1 MKGLALFFES
11 ETGQRVKN
19 LIIGVGASVVLMGA
33 LFKLQSWPF
42 ASEMLIAGM
51 SIEAFIF
58 FLQGIL
64 PPHANYY
71 WEKYYPGLDVHP
83 HLDENFVHSH
93 GNDKGG
99 KKSISQQLDTML
111 EGANVETKLIENLGK
126 NLGKLGDNVA
136 KLSEIGDASL
146 ATNEYA
152 AKTKEAIK
160 SLGEMNNA
168 YAHATSSIKA
178 LGDSTVKFQE
188 YQAQITDVSK
198 NLAAINSMYEVEL
211 KETTSSL
218 KNLNKNLA
226 GLNTVYGNMLAAM
239 TMRAPQ

>member
-19 LIIGVGASVVLMGA
+19 VIIGVGAAVVMMGA

-42 ASEMLIAGM
+42 ASEMLIAGL
-51 SIEAFIF
+51 STEAFIF

-71 WEKYYPGLDVHP
+71 WEKFYPGLDVHP
-83 HLDENFVHSH
+83 HLDENSVHANTS
-93 GNDKGG
+93 KAP
-99 KKSISQQLDTML
+99 KKSVSEQLDSML
-111 EGANVETKLIENLGK
+111 EGANVETKLIESLGR

-136 KLSEIGDASL
+136 KISEIGDASIV
-146 ATNEYA
+146 TNEYA
-152 AKTKEAIK
+152 NKTKEAIK

-168 YAHATSSIKA
+168 YSHATSSIKA

-226 GLNTVYGNMLAAM
+226 GLNSVYGNMLAAM

>member
-11 ETGQRVKN
+11 DKGQRVKN

-42 ASEMLIAGM
+42 ASELLIAGM
-51 SIEAFIF
+51 TIEAFIF

-71 WEKYYPGLDVHP
+71 WEKFYPGLDVHP
-83 HLDENFVHSH
+83 HLDENSIHASKSS
-93 GNDKGG
+93 GP
-99 KKSISQQLDTML
+99 KKSVSEQLDTML
-111 EGANVETKLIENLGK
+111 ESGNVDSKLIESLGR

-136 KLSEIGDASL
+136 KISEIGDASI

-152 AKTKEAIK
+152 AKTKEAIGAL
-160 SLGEMNNA
+160 SEMSNA
-168 YAHATSSIKA
+168 YASATSSVRA
-178 LGDSTVKFQE
+178 LGESTVKFQE

-211 KETTSSL
+211 KDTTNSL

-226 GLNTVYGNMLAAM
+226 GLNSVYGNMLAAM

>member
-11 ETGQRVKN
+11 EKGQRVKN

-71 WEKYYPGLDVHP
+71 WEKFYPGLDVHP
-83 HLDENFVHSH
+83 HLDENSIHAAKNT
-93 GNDKGG
+93 GP
-99 KKSISQQLDTML
+99 KKSVTEQLDTML
-111 EGANVETKLIENLGK
+111 EGANVETKLIESLGR

-136 KLSEIGDASL
+136 KISEIGDASI

-152 AKTKEAIK
+152 VKTKEAIGA
-160 SLGEMNNA
+160 LGEMSNA
-168 YAHATSSIKA
+168 YAHATTSIKA

-211 KETTSSL
+211 KDTTNSL

>member
-11 ETGQRVKN
+11 EKGQRVKN
-19 LIIGVGASVVLMGA
+19 VIIGVGAAVVMMGA

-42 ASEMLIAGM
+42 ASEMLIAGL
-51 SIEAFIF
+51 STEAFIF

-71 WEKYYPGLDVHP
+71 WEKFYPGLDVHP
-83 HLDENFVHSH
+83 HLDVNSIHAGDH
-93 GNDKGG
+93 KGG
-99 KKSISQQLDTML
+99 PKKSVSEQLDSML
-111 EGANVETKLIENLGK
+111 EGANVETKLIESLGR

-136 KLSEIGDASL
+136 KISEIGDASIV
-146 ATNEYA
+146 TNEYA
-152 AKTKEAIK
+152 NKTKEAIK

-211 KETTSSL
+211 KDTTNSL
-218 KNLNKNLA
+218 RNLNKNLA
-226 GLNTVYGNMLAAM
+226 GLNAVYGNMLAAM
-239 TMRAPQ
+239 TVRAPQ

>member
-11 ETGQRVKN
+11 EKGQRVKN

-71 WEKYYPGLDVHP
+71 WEKFYPGLDVHP
-83 HLDENFVHSH
+83 HLDENAIHASKST
-93 GNDKGG
+93 GP
-99 KKSISQQLDTML
+99 KKSVTEQLDTML
-111 EGANVETKLIENLGK
+111 EGANVETKLIESLGR

-136 KLSEIGDASL
+136 KISEIGDASI

-152 AKTKEAIK
+152 VKTKEAIGA
-160 SLGEMNNA
+160 LGEMSNA
-168 YAHATSSIKA
+168 YAHATTSIKA

-211 KETTSSL
+211 KDTTNSL

>member
-19 LIIGVGASVVLMGA
+19 VIIGVGAAVVMMGA
-33 LFKLQSWPF
+33 LFKLQSWPG
-42 ASEMLIAGM
+42 ASIMLIAGL
-51 SIEAFIF
+51 STEAFIF
-58 FLQGIL
+58 LLQGIL

-71 WEKYYPGLDVHP
+71 WEKFYPGLDVHP
-83 HLDENFVHSH
+83 HLDENFAHSH
-93 GNDKGG
+93 DGKGG
-99 KKSISQQLDTML
+99 KTSISQQLDTML
-111 EGANVETKLIENLGK
+111 ESANVETRLIENLGK

-136 KLSEIGDASL
+136 KMSEIGDASL

-168 YAHATSSIKA
+168 YAHATNSIKA

-211 KETTSSL
+211 KETTGSL

-226 GLNTVYGNMLAAM
+226 GLNAVYGNMLAAM

>member
-11 ETGQRVKN
+11 EKGQRVKN
-19 LIIGVGASVVLMGA
+19 VIIGVGAAVVMMGA

-42 ASEMLIAGM
+42 ASEMLIAGL
-51 SIEAFIF
+51 STEAFIF

-71 WEKYYPGLDVHP
+71 WEKFYPGLEVHP
-83 HLDENFVHSH
+83 HLDENSIHS
-93 GNDKGG
+93 GPAKGP
-99 KKSISQQLDTML
+99 KKSVSEQLDSML
-111 EGANVETKLIENLGK
+111 EGANVETKLIENLGR

-136 KLSEIGDASL
+136 KMSEIGDASL

-168 YAHATSSIKA
+168 YAHATTSIKA

-211 KETTSSL
+211 KDTTNSL
-218 KNLNKNLA
+218 RSLNKNLA
-226 GLNTVYGNMLAAM
+226 GLNSVYGNMLAAM